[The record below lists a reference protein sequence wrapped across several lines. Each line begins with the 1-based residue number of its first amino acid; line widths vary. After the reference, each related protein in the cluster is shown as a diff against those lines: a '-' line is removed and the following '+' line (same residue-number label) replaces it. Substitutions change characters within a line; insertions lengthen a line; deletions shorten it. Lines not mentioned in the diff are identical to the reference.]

1 MVRITVYQDP
11 SGCLTGFSSR
21 GHASA
26 GEYGS
31 DVVCAAVS
39 VLVINTV
46 NSIQT
51 IAGDSSKE
59 FFDEKDGEIRFFPEE
74 PENHDTQVLMQSL
87 LLGLQS
93 IEEEHDRYLDLI
105 IQEV

>member
-11 SGCLTGFSSR
+11 SGLLTGFSSK
-21 GHASA
+21 GHAGA

-46 NSIQT
+46 NSIQA
-51 IAGDSSKE
+51 IAGDSAKE
-59 FFDEKDGEIRFFPEE
+59 LFNEEDGEIRFFPEQ

-87 LLGLQS
+87 LMGLQS
-93 IEEEHDRYLDLI
+93 IEEENDRYLDLI

>member
-1 MVRITVYQDP
+1 MVRITIYQNKA
-11 SGCLTGFSSR
+11 GVLTGFTSQ
-21 GHASA
+21 GHAGA

-46 NSIQT
+46 NSIRT
-51 IAGDSSKE
+51 IAGDSSE
-59 FFDEKDGEIRFFPEE
+59 ALFDEESGEIRCFPEK

-93 IEEEHDRYLDLI
+93 IEEEYDRYLDLI